1 MLPALLKTTHA
12 LSRQI
17 VRSEMPLY
25 PFLPVILWMGL
36 VQVMLDGTDDLPERT
51 TTPRM
56 PDPDYLL
63 TNRDNVVGFPA
74 VAQ

>member
-1 MLPALLKTTHA
+1 
-12 LSRQI
+12 
-17 VRSEMPLY
+17 MPLY

-51 TTPRM
+51 TTSRM

-63 TNRDNVVGFPA
+63 TNRDNVVAFPA

>member
-25 PFLPVILWMGL
+25 PFLPVIVWMGL
-36 VQVMLDGTDDLPERT
+36 VQVMLDGTNAFSERT
-51 TTPRM
+51 ATQRT
-56 PDPDYLL
+56 PDPEYLL
-63 TNRDNVVGFPA
+63 TNRDNVIAFPA
-74 VAQ
+74 VAY

>member
-1 MLPALLKTTHA
+1 
-12 LSRQI
+12 
-17 VRSEMPLY
+17 MPLY

-63 TNRDNVVGFPA
+63 TNRDNVVAFPA

>member
-36 VQVMLDGTDDLPERT
+36 VQVMLDGTDDLPEGT
-51 TTPRM
+51 TTLRM

-63 TNRDNVVGFPA
+63 TNHDNVVAFPA